1 MANSSDLILDFP
13 QAVKENFN
21 KDNKLA
27 IRCLQEFEIQ
37 IFSEVGIVV
46 KLTEAYRKKQMR
58 EFIKST

>member
-13 QAVKENFN
+13 RAVKENFN

-58 EFIKST
+58 EFIKNT

>member
-58 EFIKST
+58 EFIKNT